1 MIPIKSG
8 KQKFRNFNYSQRTVI
23 LLFQKL
29 IAQNNPSVRKSALKV
44 GYFNNIFCDQN
55 EVIFH
60 FFLEILSTSFSM
72 LNFSS
77 DKKNIKLSFSVYYTI
92 VFSRGPAL
100 VVFASKSIMPI
111 FNNTFLLK
119 KNFDF

>member
-1 MIPIKSG
+1 
-8 KQKFRNFNYSQRTVI
+8 
-23 LLFQKL
+23 
-29 IAQNNPSVRKSALKV
+29 
-44 GYFNNIFCDQN
+44 
-55 EVIFH
+55 
-60 FFLEILSTSFSM
+60 M

-111 FNNTFLLK
+111 SNNTFLLK
-119 KNFDF
+119 KILIFKIYIILHELLQNIFFLIYKIDVKMGFLWFSLNKSKES

>member
-1 MIPIKSG
+1 
-8 KQKFRNFNYSQRTVI
+8 
-23 LLFQKL
+23 
-29 IAQNNPSVRKSALKV
+29 
-44 GYFNNIFCDQN
+44 
-55 EVIFH
+55 
-60 FFLEILSTSFSM
+60 M